1 MKKLFLQLL
10 SVIIGISASG
20 SDFSAMRTEKDT
32 KKRENLQ
39 DRLQEIIN
47 KTLKAEFE
55 AFDNDTG
62 KKTSNPALKFYDQ
75 SIDRLLQDIPATT
88 VAPGTVVIWYLYN
101 MGFVIKTPDTCFGI
115 DIHHRHAVKLEPL
128 LDFIATTHNHDDHY
142 NLPLLRAMTA
152 KGKLV
157 ISNFFPAKGYTKAS
171 AYTHEINTVTVHC
184 GESDHNPTLRNFV
197 VPMEF
202 VCTTGDKKF
211 VFFTSGDTYHH
222 SYLQK
227 KSEYVDLY
235 AVHPRCNMKAIE
247 AAKKLCAKKT
257 LIVHLLEM
265 GHEYNRWR
273 WPFQVGRDEISVFQG
288 NNMDA
293 YVPVWGEK
301 LLWDG
306 EKINVCQ

>member
-1 MKKLFLQLL
+1 MKKIFLQFL

-115 DIHHRHAVKLEPL
+115 DIHHRQAVKLEPL
-128 LDFIATTHNHDDHY
+128 LDFIATTHNHNDHY

-157 ISNFFPAKGYTKAS
+157 ISNM
-171 AYTHEINTVTVHC
+171 N
-184 GESDHNPTLRNFV
+184 L
-197 VPMEF
+197 
-202 VCTTGDKKF
+202 
-211 VFFTSGDTYHH
+211 
-222 SYLQK
+222 
-227 KSEYVDLY
+227 
-235 AVHPRCNMKAIE
+235 
-247 AAKKLCAKKT
+247 
-257 LIVHLLEM
+257 
-265 GHEYNRWR
+265 
-273 WPFQVGRDEISVFQG
+273 
-288 NNMDA
+288 
-293 YVPVWGEK
+293 
-301 LLWDG
+301 
-306 EKINVCQ
+306 